1 MGESLLGALRRGLR
15 EGTIDPLGV
24 AEGSIARAN
33 GNVLGNTYLH
43 FDGEALRVQ
52 ARELMRRFPRVE
64 DRPALY
70 GVPVSIKDCFDVA
83 GTVTTFG
90 SRFYAGRNGVAER
103 DSGIAAR
110 LRELGCLLVGKT
122 HLHPLAYGI
131 TGQNAEYGDCLQP
144 RDATLLTGGSSSGAA
159 ASVQEGSAL
168 AGVGT
173 DTGGSVRVP
182 AALCGL
188 AGFRCSVTLP
198 EAWPAVWD
206 GAMHLAPS
214 FDTAGLLFGDA
225 RDAAE
230 LVGGVFGIEVEAVTA
245 PVRVGFVSGD
255 FLEGCEA
262 GVMEA
267 YGLWKERMAARGAV
281 LGEFEASWWA
291 DTVEIF
297 AGIQAHE
304 AAGIHRG
311 HFGEFAEAIGQRLA
325 WGATLTGVEVEGLKA
340 RRTEFVGR
348 MMDLFGRF
356 DFLLMPCAPVSRLG
370 VETDQGAVRQ
380 AILRYTTPMSLLGGP
395 VMALPGEMLGDVLGT
410 GVQVCGRP
418 GGDGGVLGFV
428 GALV

>member
-1 MGESLLGALRRGLR
+1 
-15 EGTIDPLGV
+15 
-24 AEGSIARAN
+24 
-33 GNVLGNTYLH
+33 
-43 FDGEALRVQ
+43 
-52 ARELMRRFPRVE
+52 
-64 DRPALY
+64 
-70 GVPVSIKDCFDVA
+70 
-83 GTVTTFG
+83 
-90 SRFYAGRNGVAER
+90 
-103 DSGIAAR
+103 
-110 LRELGCLLVGKT
+110 
-122 HLHPLAYGI
+122 
-131 TGQNAEYGDCLQP
+131 
-144 RDATLLTGGSSSGAA
+144 
-159 ASVQEGSAL
+159 
-168 AGVGT
+168 
-173 DTGGSVRVP
+173 
-182 AALCGL
+182 
-188 AGFRCSVTLP
+188 
-198 EAWPAVWD
+198 
-206 GAMHLAPS
+206 MHLAPS

-267 YGLWKERMAARGAV
+267 YGLWKER
-281 LGEFEASWWA
+281 WA